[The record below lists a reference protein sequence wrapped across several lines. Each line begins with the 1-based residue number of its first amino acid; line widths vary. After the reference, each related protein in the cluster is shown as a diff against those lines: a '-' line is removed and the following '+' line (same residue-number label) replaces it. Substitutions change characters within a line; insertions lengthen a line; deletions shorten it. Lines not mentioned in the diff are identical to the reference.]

1 MDKHTI
7 ITLLKGIPAEFRHND
22 YATRAIY
29 VAIKRIG
36 ELYDAN
42 ILADSDNGLLPNGE
56 VPRQQAPEQAS
67 FRGLADS
74 ANPSGA

>member
-22 YATRAIY
+22 YATRAVQ

-36 ELYDAN
+36 ALYDADL
-42 ILADSDNGLLPNGE
+42 LANSNEGLRPNGE
-56 VPRQQAPEQAS
+56 ASGQQTAEQAS
-67 FRGLADS
+67 PRGVADN
-74 ANPSGA
+74 ADPSGA